1 MLRQADIVGSLEE
14 LPPRANESANSSTL
28 YDTQTVFNA
37 SYSALK
43 AHSLSYGF
51 SESAV
56 DGLTLPLHNRLAL
69 ANFNFFSLRTSSYF
83 ETNALMQALKL
94 LDSMPLD
101 QRADALPLVF
111 AQRVSGAAPVV
122 VSGGPVQSSSNAT
135 AVAVEGGSDAASS
148 LPMDE
153 FSFTTSVYILF
164 SFFATPTYIGFV
176 LIVVLTPTRGMDEAT
191 QLAAQE
197 VRDWSRSAQ
206 SSPSL

>member
-111 AQRVSGAAPVV
+111 AQRGSGAAPVV
-122 VSGGPVQSSSNAT
+122 VSGGSVEITNAT
-135 AVAVEGGSDAASS
+135 AIAVEGSDAASS

-164 SFFATPTYIGFV
+164 SLFATPTYIGFV